1 MTEATDLH
9 RLPAVAL
16 AAGIADRRFSPVEVV
31 DDILARIEEINPV
44 LNAYCLVR
52 GDEVREEA
60 RRAESVVMRRED
72 LGPLHGVPVSIKDI
86 TPTRGIRTTFGS
98 RAFADHVPREDAIL
112 VERLRA
118 AGALIVGKTNTPE
131 FGNKGVTESSLFGRT
146 NNPWRLTHSAG
157 GSSGGA
163 AAAVASGMAPL
174 GDGSDGAGSIRIP
187 ASLCG
192 VVGLKPSFG
201 RVPVWP
207 RNGYE
212 TISHHGPLARTTAD
226 AALMLSV
233 IAGDDPRDPYA
244 TPPGPTDFAAAA
256 REPDIAGWPIAFSP
270 DLGLG
275 PVEPVVAAAARA
287 AAHRLTDLGASLDE
301 RTPDVPDPRDAMAA
315 IWRVSLGTIAHERVL
330 PVVGRDGM
338 DPHLLE
344 LLDAAR
350 GITAVEHYRAS
361 QLFRQAFFR
370 AMTAFFEEYRLL
382 VTPTLTVAPFP
393 HPDDA
398 RPGPTQAAGREIDP
412 FLGWLLTYHFN
423 LTGHPAISIPCG
435 QTHDGLPLG
444 LQIVG
449 RPGADADVI
458 GAASALQEALG
469 SSDWPPPVD
478 PQGMGRGP
486 YAHRG
491 R

>member
-1 MTEATDLH
+1 MTDATELY
-9 RLPAVAL
+9 RMSAGAL
-16 AAGIADRRFSPVEVV
+16 AAGIRDRRLSPVEVL
-31 DDILARIEEINPV
+31 DEILTRVERLNPV

-52 GDEVREEA
+52 GDEVRDEA
-60 RRAESVVMRRED
+60 RRAESAVMRGEE
-72 LGPLHGVPVSIKDI
+72 LGPLHGIPVSIKDI

-98 RAFADHVPREDAIL
+98 RAFADHVPDEDAIL
-112 VERLRA
+112 VQRLRA

-131 FGNKGVTESSLFGRT
+131 FGNKGVTESPLFGRT

-157 GSSGGA
+157 GSSGGT
-163 AAAVASGMAPL
+163 AAAVAAGMGPL

-244 TPPGPTDFAAAA
+244 APPGPSDFVAAA
-256 REPDIAGWPIAFSP
+256 REPDVAGWRIAFSS
-270 DLGLG
+270 DLGAG

-287 AAHRLTDLGASLDE
+287 AADRLADLGATVDE
-301 RTPDVPDPRDAMAA
+301 RTPDVPDPREAMAV

-338 DPHLLE
+338 DPHLGE

-350 GITAVEHYRAS
+350 GISAIEHYRAS
-361 QLFRQAFFR
+361 QLFRHAFFR
-370 AMTAFFEEYRLL
+370 AMSAFFEDYRLL
-382 VTPTLTVAPFP
+382 VTPTLAVAPFP
-393 HPDDA
+393 HPEAA
-398 RPGPTQAAGREIDP
+398 RPGPTHAAGRQIDP
-412 FLGWLLTYHFN
+412 FLGWVLTYHFN
-423 LTGHPAISIPCG
+423 LTGQPAISIPCG
-435 QTHDGLPLG
+435 LTDDGLPVG

-449 RPGADADVI
+449 RCGADADVI
-458 GAASALQEALG
+458 RAASALEEALG
-469 SSDWPPPVD
+469 PRDWQPPL
-478 PQGMGRGP
+478 GARGP
-486 YAHRG
+486 G
-491 R
+491 

>member
-1 MTEATDLH
+1 MMDATELY
-9 RLPAVAL
+9 RLSAGAL
-16 AAGIADRRFSPVEVV
+16 AAGIRDRRFSPVEAL
-31 DDILARIEEINPV
+31 DEILARVEALNPV

-52 GDEVREEA
+52 GDDVRGEA
-60 RRAESVVMRRED
+60 RRAESAVMRGDE

-98 RAFADHVPREDAIL
+98 RAFSDHVPEEDAVL

-131 FGNKGVTESSLFGRT
+131 FGNKGVTDSPLFGRT
-146 NNPWRLTHSAG
+146 NNPWRLSHSAG

-163 AAAVASGMAPL
+163 AAAVAAGMGPL
-174 GDGSDGAGSIRIP
+174 GDGSDGAGSVRIP

-233 IAGDDPRDPYA
+233 VAGDDPRDPYTA
-244 TPPGPTDFAAAA
+244 PPGTSDFVASA
-256 REPDIAGWPIAFSP
+256 READIAGWPIAFST
-270 DLGLG
+270 DLGAG

-287 AAHRLTDLGASLDE
+287 AAQRLADLGATVDE
-301 RTPDVPDPRDAMAA
+301 RTPDVPDPREAMAV

-330 PVVGRDGM
+330 PVIGREEM

-344 LLDAAR
+344 LADAAG

-361 QLFRQAFFR
+361 QLFRHAFFR
-370 AMTAFFEEYRLL
+370 AMTAFFEDYRLL
-382 VTPTLTVAPFP
+382 VTPTLAVAPFP
-393 HPDDA
+393 HPAAA
-398 RPGPTQAAGREIDP
+398 RPGPAHAGGHEIDP

-423 LTGHPAISIPCG
+423 LTGQPAISIPCAV
-435 QTHDGLPLG
+435 TDDGLPLG

-449 RPGADADVI
+449 RAGADADVLR
-458 GAASALQEALG
+458 AASALEEALG
-469 SSDWPPPVD
+469 FSDWRPPAD
-478 PQGMGRGP
+478 
-486 YAHRG
+486 AIA
-491 R
+491 

>member
-1 MTEATDLH
+1 MTDATELY
-9 RLPAVAL
+9 RLSAGAL
-16 AAGIADRRFSPVEVV
+16 AAGIRDRRFSPVEVL
-31 DDILARIEEINPV
+31 DEILARVEALNPV

-52 GDEVREEA
+52 GDDVRGEA
-60 RRAESVVMRRED
+60 RRAESAVMRGDE

-98 RAFADHVPREDAIL
+98 RAFSDHVPEEDAIL

-131 FGNKGVTESSLFGRT
+131 FGNKGVTDSPLFGRT
-146 NNPWRLTHSAG
+146 NNPWRLSHSAG

-163 AAAVASGMAPL
+163 AAAVAAGMGPL
-174 GDGSDGAGSIRIP
+174 GDGSDGAGSVRIP

-233 IAGDDPRDPYA
+233 VAGDDPRDPYTA
-244 TPPGPTDFAAAA
+244 PPGTSDFVASA
-256 REPDIAGWPIAFSP
+256 READIAGWPIAFST
-270 DLGLG
+270 DLGAG

-287 AAHRLTDLGASLDE
+287 AAQRLADLGATVDE
-301 RTPDVPDPRDAMAA
+301 RTPDVPDPREAMAV

-330 PVVGRDGM
+330 PVIGREEM

-344 LLDAAR
+344 LADAAG

-361 QLFRQAFFR
+361 QLFRHAFFR
-370 AMTAFFEEYRLL
+370 AMTAFFEDYRLL
-382 VTPTLTVAPFP
+382 VTPTLAVAPFP
-393 HPDDA
+393 HPAAA
-398 RPGPTQAAGREIDP
+398 RPGPTHADGHEIDP

-423 LTGHPAISIPCG
+423 LTGQPAISIPCAV
-435 QTHDGLPLG
+435 TDDGLPLG

-449 RPGADADVI
+449 RAGADADVLR
-458 GAASALQEALG
+458 AASALEEALG
-469 SSDWPPPVD
+469 FSDWRPPAD
-478 PQGMGRGP
+478 
-486 YAHRG
+486 AIA
-491 R
+491 